1 MVMNMLFYSEYVLLM
16 SIIWWN
22 MNQKIENLL
31 NVSLDATREELESS
45 ESLSTGFNW
54 RDNTWE
60 IIVRYT
66 GNLENVKANY
76 NVYVR
81 ELLFNYAIIVTDK
94 ATIELISQEPQ
105 IVYVEKPKS
114 LYFQLERAKSAACA
128 SNVRVGQPGAYGYKN
143 ISRNIN
149 ESISENT
156 SGNIGSGQTG
166 HGIGGIAD
174 NGIQYLSGKGVI
186 TAIIDTGID
195 IYSSEFRNADGSTR
209 ILDIYDQTL
218 QREYSAADIDA
229 FIGKDRN
236 VYTGRDI
243 SQEENEGIPAFD
255 NIQHGTNVA
264 VIACGKSG
272 VAYESDIIVVKMGYS
287 YNNQFPRT
295 TSLMDAID
303 YIIRK
308 AMEYNRPVAINIS
321 YGMNYGDHN
330 GNTLLE
336 SYINAAASGYK
347 CSICIGSGNEAD
359 KAVHYGGTIKNAQ
372 TDTVEIAVGEYQSS
386 IDIQIWKYYWDDIRV
401 TLISPD
407 GTERVI
413 VTHGKISRYTLGGT
427 NVISMSGEP
436 SPYNLYQEI
445 YINLQLQGSYI
456 TSGIW
461 KIQLYGENVRQ
472 GTYNIWLPAS
482 VSLNRATG
490 VIRPVA
496 YDTITIP
503 ATAGG
508 CISVGAYN
516 SYTGAYAAFSG
527 RGSALTD
534 VLTAGIKP
542 DILAPG
548 VDISIR
554 RDTRQGVVYTSVTG
568 TSYATPFVTG
578 AAALLM
584 QWGIVMGNDRFM
596 YGEKLKAYLRSG
608 ARQLDGVTH
617 TPNPVTGYGA
627 LCVEDSIK

>member
-66 GNLENVKANY
+66 GNLENIKANY

-166 HGIGGIAD
+166 HGIGDIAD

-243 SQEENEGIPAFD
+243 SQEENDGIPAFD

-413 VTHGKISRYTLGGT
+413 VTHGKISRYTLGRT
-427 NVISMSGEP
+427 NVISLSGEP

-584 QWGIVMGNDRFM
+584 QWGIVMENDRFM

-608 ARQLDGVTH
+608 ARQLDGVTQ

>member
-66 GNLENVKANY
+66 GNLENIKANY

-243 SQEENEGIPAFD
+243 SQEENEEIPAFD

-359 KAVHYGGTIKNAQ
+359 KVVHYGGTIKNAQ

-608 ARQLDGVTH
+608 ARQLDGVTQ

>member
-66 GNLENVKANY
+66 GNLENIKANY

-128 SNVRVGQPGAYGYKN
+128 SNVRVGQPGAYGYNN

-413 VTHGKISRYTLGGT
+413 VTHGKISRYTLGRT
-427 NVISMSGEP
+427 NVISLSGEP

-584 QWGIVMGNDRFM
+584 QWGIVMENDRFM

-608 ARQLDGVTH
+608 ARQLDGVTQK
-617 TPNPVTGYGA
+617 PNPVTGYGA

>member
-66 GNLENVKANY
+66 GNLENIKANY

-166 HGIGGIAD
+166 QGIGGIAD

-427 NVISMSGEP
+427 NVISLSGEP

-584 QWGIVMGNDRFM
+584 QWGIVMENDRFM

-608 ARQLDGVTH
+608 ARQLDGVTQ

>member
-66 GNLENVKANY
+66 GNLENIKANY

-166 HGIGGIAD
+166 QGIGGIAD

-336 SYINAAASGYK
+336 SYINAAASAYK

-427 NVISMSGEP
+427 NVISLSGEP

-584 QWGIVMGNDRFM
+584 QWGIVMENDRFM

-608 ARQLDGVTH
+608 ARQLDGVTQ

>member
-66 GNLENVKANY
+66 GNLENIKANY

-149 ESISENT
+149 ESI

-427 NVISMSGEP
+427 NVISLSGEP

-482 VSLNRATG
+482 VSLNGATG

-608 ARQLDGVTH
+608 ARQLDGVTQ

>member
-66 GNLENVKANY
+66 GNLENIKANY

-128 SNVRVGQPGAYGYKN
+128 SNVRVGQPGAYGYNN

-243 SQEENEGIPAFD
+243 SQEENEGSPAFD

-427 NVISMSGEP
+427 NVISLSGEP

-445 YINLQLQGSYI
+445 YINLQPQGSYI

-584 QWGIVMGNDRFM
+584 QWGIVMENDRFM

-608 ARQLDGVTH
+608 ARQLDGVTQ

>member
-66 GNLENVKANY
+66 GNLENIKANY

-149 ESISENT
+149 ESIS
-156 SGNIGSGQTG
+156 GNIGSGQTG

-218 QREYSAADIDA
+218 QREYNAADIDA

-427 NVISMSGEP
+427 NVISLSGEP

-608 ARQLDGVTH
+608 ARQLDGVTQ

>member
-1 MVMNMLFYSEYVLLM
+1 MVMNILFYSEYVLLM

-66 GNLENVKANY
+66 GNLENIKANY

-128 SNVRVGQPGAYGYKN
+128 SNVRVGQPGAYGYNN

-427 NVISMSGEP
+427 NVISLSGEP

-584 QWGIVMGNDRFM
+584 QWGIVMENDRFM

-608 ARQLDGVTH
+608 ARQLDGVTQ

>member
-66 GNLENVKANY
+66 GNLENIKANY

-166 HGIGGIAD
+166 HGIGDIAD

-482 VSLNRATG
+482 VSLNRSTG

>member
-66 GNLENVKANY
+66 GNLDNIKANY

-166 HGIGGIAD
+166 RGIGGIAD

-608 ARQLDGVTH
+608 ARQLDGVTQ